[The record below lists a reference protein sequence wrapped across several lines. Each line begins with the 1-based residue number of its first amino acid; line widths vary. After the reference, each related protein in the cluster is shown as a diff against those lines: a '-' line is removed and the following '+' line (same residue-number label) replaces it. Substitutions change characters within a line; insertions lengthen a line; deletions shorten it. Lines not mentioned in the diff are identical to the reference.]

1 MFETSPPPEPSG
13 SIVPRGR
20 GDAAQLND
28 LSCDGV
34 VLGRNSMV
42 RIIYLYISLFQFLVY
57 YAELAEIIKQF
68 LFFGDIKA
76 QRKLYSSMI
85 LCQDL
90 QNKWLSSLLI
100 RKGT

>member
-13 SIVPRGR
+13 SIVSRGR

-42 RIIYLYISLFQFLVY
+42 RITYLYISLFQFLVY

-68 LFFGDIKA
+68 FLGDIKA
-76 QRKLYSSMI
+76 QVIFQYDTMSGFTEQMAE
-85 LCQDL
+85 
-90 QNKWLSSLLI
+90 
-100 RKGT
+100 